1 MRKSKDKTKILYIL
15 SFLIIITMILT
26 YVNRSNNKVNFGDSV
41 KINNTQ
47 KEEINVYK
55 LNYKFYLDGWSYLSL
70 PKSPIKYYVTQ
81 LNGELRE
88 GELKFNQLPAT
99 EYNILLSHNPKII
112 ENLLS
117 YLITNKKVHCS
128 ALSCKIDN
136 KDFNLLNLADLTNNN
151 DFSTI
156 YKGYKINSAVY
167 YADIPYNEGEVITLI
182 SPKEK
187 LIEINSIRTPDLN
200 NNILEGKNMPII
212 YNYAFGNFFINNP
225 LWIDGIQRWETPSL
239 EDITKFNNRKSTL
252 SLPLYRGL
260 GDLSRN
266 DLDSLSDS
274 ILTYLSSPVTGC
286 GVLAICIPGEI
297 DSKFTILESES
308 AKLCGKNNDALFID
322 YIRSKI
328 TLTLK
333 NPTHLYGI
341 WNGNSSDSNNTNI
354 LGYKGF
360 PNLSGGQID
369 MINNLLI
376 LKNSKNDIIDFIGSR
391 VQIGIE
397 DTSNNLDSIN
407 LTNKNIKKFF
417 NNYFKVC

>member
-1 MRKSKDKTKILYIL
+1 MRDNKIKNKLKFM
-15 SFLIIITMILT
+15 FLVIIIITMIIT
-26 YVNRSNNKVNFGDSV
+26 YLGRNNNKINYGDTI
-41 KINNTQ
+41 KINNTEKQ
-47 KEEINVYK
+47 SLIEYK
-55 LNYKFYLDGWSYLSL
+55 LNYKFYLDGWSYQSL

-88 GELKFNQLPAT
+88 GELKFNQLSAT

-117 YLITNKKVHCS
+117 YLLTNKKVNCS
-128 ALSCKIDN
+128 TLSCKIDN
-136 KDFNLLNLADLTNNN
+136 KDFNLLNLVDLTNNN

-156 YKGYKINSAVY
+156 YKGYKINSAAY

-200 NNILEGKNMPII
+200 NNILEGKNIPII

-225 LWIDGIQRWETPSL
+225 LWVDGKQRWETPIL
-239 EDITKFNNRKSTL
+239 DNVTKFNNLKSTL

-333 NPTHLYGI
+333 NSTHLYGI
-341 WNGNSSDSNNTNI
+341 WNGDSDDSDNTGI

-397 DTSNNLDSIN
+397 DTSKNLDSIN
-407 LTNKNIKKFF
+407 LTNKNINRFF